1 MYLNCLLPPVLELN
15 NYQERVKQYSPARHN
30 VHHVELLRM
39 FVKILFISDSDS
51 TTTMN
56 ANIFLVILSLSNKQI
71 WFKLTVQN
79 SAQSL
84 FILSEK
90 GGPGQRSVS
99 EYFRYTK
106 WEIIGSCGAVLLK
119 FDYAEPEEHVWCS
132 LTNMSW
138 INLKCSKTLCILHT
152 QQ

>member
-1 MYLNCLLPPVLELN
+1 MYHMMYLNCLLPPVLELN

-71 WFKLTVQN
+71 LFKLTVQN

-106 WEIIGSCGAVLLK
+106 
-119 FDYAEPEEHVWCS
+119 
-132 LTNMSW
+132 
-138 INLKCSKTLCILHT
+138 
-152 QQ
+152 